1 MKNMN
6 EKKIINYA
14 IAIFA
19 LTIFALAVIPKLFAE
34 GTNNTTTYKL
44 DIPCAIDRTQIVIP
58 NRFDKNYTGHY
69 KAKCNSN
76 AYLNSE
82 TGEYHLKKN
91 EGYYLNIE
99 LTNDSLNKIDLSEI
113 DSVVLDFYKED
124 NDQSCFTRKMT
135 PVYND
140 NTRFAAKIGYVK
152 DNDSREFGQENMTG
166 FIDSCEVEKPI
177 TFNLKITLKTGE
189 QMSTSNVGLIKTI
202 VLDSDNSNIVAENAR
217 SKAQVR
223 NQISEKSLAEKP
235 LAEKPKEQLTTRL
248 EIKIKDSELFLTTEN
263 TTQKMIQIN
272 EIFKE
277 NKINSEKVVGDII
290 LDTEF
295 GKVEYVFE
303 VKEKRKLFGFI
314 PIGEKIVERRI
325 SAIREI
331 KE

>member
-1 MKNMN
+1 MN

-14 IAIFA
+14 VAIFA
-19 LTIFALAVIPKLFAE
+19 LTIFALAITPKIFAE
-34 GTNNTTTYKL
+34 ETNNTTTYKL

-58 NRFDKNYTGHY
+58 NRFDENYTGHY
-69 KAKCNSN
+69 KAKCNSS
-76 AYLNSE
+76 AYFNSE
-82 TGEYHLKKN
+82 TNTYHLKKN
-91 EGYYLNIE
+91 EGYYLDLKLIPEEINKTVNVSKIE
-99 LTNDSLNKIDLSEI
+99 II
-113 DSVVLDFYKED
+113 VLDFYKEGQE
-124 NDQSCFTRKMT
+124 NPCFTRKLT
-135 PVYND
+135 KSATD
-140 NTRFAAKIGYVK
+140 SLFHGKIGYVK
-152 DNDSREFGQENMTG
+152 ENDSEEYAQENMTG
-166 FIDSCEVEKPI
+166 FINSCGINKNI
-177 TFNLKITLKTGE
+177 TFKATIKLNNGTELSGNNFGRI
-189 QMSTSNVGLIKTI
+189 QSLII
-202 VLDSDNSNIVAENAR
+202 DSDNSNIVAENAR

-235 LAEKPKEQLTTRL
+235 LAEKPKEQLTTRS

-290 LDTEF
+290 LETEF
-295 GKVEYVFE
+295 GKAEYVFE